1 MRPLVHPPIEDVTV
15 EGSLHAL
22 SDQVRV
28 RIVEAIVNSGAS
40 SNCSNFL
47 DVGDR
52 RIPKSTLSQHLRI
65 LRDSGLIRSERRGVK
80 MHNTPRSAEIDTRF
94 PYLIATILK
103 AYKLQSEGK
112 RQVVT
117 TPRLQK
123 TRKPRIL
130 KLDV

>member
-15 EGSLHAL
+15 EGILHAL
-22 SDQVRV
+22 SDRVRV
-28 RIVEAIVNSGAS
+28 RIVEAIVTSGAS

-65 LRDSGLIRSERRGVK
+65 LRDSGLIRSERRGVE

-123 TRKPRIL
+123 TRKPKIL
-130 KLDV
+130 KLEV